1 MRLIG
6 VDVGGTFTDLVYA
19 DTEAG
24 QTRIHRCPRPRT
36 TPRAAWSRACALCD
50 KYGIPRD
57 TIDAVFHGTTIA
69 TNAML
74 EHDGAVTGM
83 ITTEGFRDILHI
95 GRHQR
100 PQHYSIMQ
108 DIPWQ
113 DRPLVKRRHRKT
125 VKERLVPPRGEVLEP
140 LDEEDVRDAARE
152 LKEAGVQAI
161 AICFLFSYLD
171 PAHEARAMAIVREE
185 YPGVLRHD
193 LLVGVAAV
201 PRVRALHHD
210 GDERLRRTEGAQLRD
225 QTRNRHRASGF
236 KADLRIMA
244 SNGGVATPAMV
255 AERPVL
261 TLLSGPAAGVIG
273 GDWAGGLSGKR
284 NLITF
289 DVGGTSADIGIVTD
303 GGFGEATARDTWIA
317 GFPVLVPMIDMHTI
331 GAGGGSIAFVDQAG
345 AFKVGPRSA
354 GAVPGPAAYGRGGNR
369 ATVTDA
375 NVVLGRLDSDN
386 FLGGGMSLDEVAAR
400 RVIGELARELG
411 ISDRE
416 AAEGVVTVI
425 NANMANAIRSRT
437 VQKGIDPRNYALVA
451 FGGAGPLHGAEV
463 AEMLGMPE
471 VIVPPHPGIT
481 SAIGLLISDLR
492 YDAIRTSFQVSGAAD
507 IARINADFAAMAKE
521 LADRFTA
528 DGIDLAKVTFERRGD
543 LRYVG
548 QGYELRV
555 PFPDGT
561 IDEAALAKA
570 FEAFHEIHRREYGHH
585 FAESAIEIVNLRLV
599 GAAQRRQDRQADG
612 RPTASRST
620 RRGCARA
627 PAPSGSRA
635 SSPTI
640 RPTSTAATCC
650 RSARRSPAPPS
661 SCKWTSTTVVP
672 PQHSFE
678 ADAAG
683 NLIIRKT
690 RCIAGTRTPEPLFMT
705 STP

>member
-6 VDVGGTFTDLVYA
+6 VDVGGTFTDLVFA

-24 QTRIHRCPRPRT
+24 RTAVHKVST
-36 TPRAAWSRACALCD
+36 TPDDPSRGVVQGLMALCD
-50 KYGIPRD
+50 KYSIPRE
-57 TIDAVFHGTTIA
+57 TIDTVFHGTTIA
-69 TNAML
+69 TNAIL

-83 ITTEGFRDILHI
+83 ITTGGYRDILHI

-125 VKERLVPPRGEVLEP
+125 VTERLVPPRGEVLEP
-140 LDEEDVRDAARE
+140 LDEEGVRQAVRE
-152 LKEAGVQAI
+152 LKEAGVEAI

-171 PAHEARAMAIVREE
+171 ASHEARAMEIVREE
-185 YPGVLRHD
+185 YPECFATTSSSVSPQFREFERFTTTAMNAF
-193 LLVGVAAV
+193 VG
-201 PRVRALHHD
+201 PKVRNYVT
-210 GDERLRRTEGAQLRD
+210 RLESEIEG
-225 QTRNRHRASGF
+225 SGF

-273 GDWAGGLSGKR
+273 GDWAGALSEKR

-289 DVGGTSADIGIVTD
+289 DVGGTSADIGIVTE

-317 GFPVLVPMIDMHTI
+317 GFPVLVPMIDVHTI
-331 GAGGGSIAFVDQAG
+331 GAGGGSIAHVDQAG

-354 GAVPGPAAYGRGGNR
+354 GAVPGPAAYGRGGTR

-375 NVVLGRLDSDN
+375 NVVLGRLDGGN

-411 ISDRE
+411 LSDRE
-416 AAEGVVTVI
+416 AAEGVITLI

-463 AEMLGMPE
+463 ADMLGVTE

-481 SAIGLLISDLR
+481 SAVGLLISDLR
-492 YDAIRTSFQVSGAAD
+492 YDAIRTSFQVSGTAD
-507 IARINADFAAMAKE
+507 LSRINADFDAMAKE
-521 LADRFTA
+521 LAQRFTA
-528 DGIDLAKVTFERRGD
+528 DGIDLAQVTFERRGD

-555 PFPDGT
+555 TFPDG
-561 IDEAALAKA
+561 ILDEAALAQA
-570 FEAFHEIHRREYGHH
+570 FEAFHEVHKREYGHH
-585 FAESAIEIVNLRLV
+585 FAQSAIEIVNLRLV
-599 GAAQRRQDRQADG
+599 GAA
-612 RPTASRST
+612 S
-620 RRGCARA
+620 
-627 PAPSGSRA
+627 
-635 SSPTI
+635 
-640 RPTSTAATCC
+640 AATIAKPTPDGE
-650 RSARRSPAPPS
+650 RSLSAATVRSGNGTFRVDGKLADYPTTFYRRDLLPVGERIPGPAIVLQMD
-661 SCKWTSTTVVP
+661 TTTVVP
-672 PQHSFE
+672 PHFTFE

-683 NLIIRKT
+683 NLMIRKE
-690 RCIAGTRTPEPLFMT
+690 AKQ
-705 STP
+705 

>member
-24 QTRIHRCPRPRT
+24 RTAVHKIST
-36 TPRAAWSRACALCD
+36 TPDDPSRGVVQGLMALCD
-50 KYGIPRD
+50 KYGVARE
-57 TIDAVFHGTTIA
+57 TIDTVFHGTTIA
-69 TNAML
+69 TNAIL

-83 ITTEGFRDILHI
+83 ITSAGYRDILHI

-125 VKERLVPPRGEVLEP
+125 VTERLVPPRGEVLEA
-140 LDEEDVRDAARE
+140 LDEEGVRQAVRQ
-152 LKEAGVQAI
+152 LKDAGVEAI

-171 PAHEARAMAIVREE
+171 PAHEARAMAIVGEE
-185 YPGVLRHD
+185 YPACFATTSSSVSPQFREFERFTTTAMNAF
-193 LLVGVAAV
+193 VG
-201 PRVRALHHD
+201 PKVRNYVT
-210 GDERLRRTEGAQLRD
+210 RLE
-225 QTRNRHRASGF
+225 HEIEASGF

-273 GDWAGGLSGKR
+273 GDWAGALSQKR

-317 GFPVLVPMIDMHTI
+317 GFPVMVPMIDVHTI

-354 GAVPGPAAYGRGGNR
+354 GAVPGPAAYGKGGQR

-375 NVVLGRLDSDN
+375 NVVLGRLDGGN
-386 FLGGGMSLDEVAAR
+386 FLGGSMSLDEVAAR
-400 RVIGELARELG
+400 RVIGELARELAL
-411 ISDRE
+411 SDRE
-416 AAEGVVTVI
+416 AAEGVITLI

-463 AEMLGMPE
+463 ADMLGVTE

-481 SAIGLLISDLR
+481 SAVGLLISDLR
-492 YDAIRTSFQVSGAAD
+492 YDAIRTSFQVSGAVD
-507 IARINADFAAMAKE
+507 LARVNSDFAAMAGE
-521 LADRFTA
+521 LEGRFTA
-528 DGIDLAKVTFERRGD
+528 DGVDLARVTFERRGD

-555 PFPDGT
+555 PFPDGPL
-561 IDEAALAKA
+561 DAAAMARA
-570 FEAFHEIHRREYGHH
+570 FAAFHEIHKREYGHH
-585 FAESAIEIVNLRLV
+585 FAGSAIEIVNLRLIGAASAEKIARPAPAAGTSSAAAKLKSGVGTFRVAGKLSDYPTDFYLRDRLPV
-599 GAAQRRQDRQADG
+599 GARIAG
-612 RPTASRST
+612 
-620 RRGCARA
+620 
-627 PAPSGSRA
+627 PA
-635 SSPTI
+635 I
-640 RPTSTAATCC
+640 ILQMD
-650 RSARRSPAPPS
+650 
-661 SCKWTSTTVVP
+661 STTVVP
-672 PQHSFE
+672 PHYNFE

-683 NLIIRKT
+683 NLILRK
-690 RCIAGTRTPEPLFMT
+690 
-705 STP
+705 SDV

>member
-19 DTEAG
+19 DTDAG
-24 QTRIHRCPRPRT
+24 STAVHKIST
-36 TPRAAWSRACALCD
+36 TPDDPSRGVVQGLMALCD
-50 KYGIPRD
+50 KYGIPRE
-57 TIDAVFHGTTIA
+57 TIDVVFHGTTIA
-69 TNAML
+69 TNAIL

-83 ITTEGFRDILHI
+83 ITTGGYRDILHI

-113 DRPLVKRRHRKT
+113 SRPLVKRRHRKT
-125 VKERLVPPRGEVLEP
+125 VTERLVPPRGEVLQP
-140 LDEEDVRDAARE
+140 LDEEGVRQAVRE
-152 LKEAGVQAI
+152 LKEAGVEAI

-185 YPGVLRHD
+185 YPDCFATTSSSVSPQFREFERFTTTALNAF
-193 LLVGVAAV
+193 VG
-201 PRVRALHHD
+201 PKVRNYVT
-210 GDERLRRTEGAQLRD
+210 RLESEIE
-225 QTRNRHRASGF
+225 ASGF

-273 GDWAGGLSGKR
+273 GDWAGGLSGRR

-289 DVGGTSADIGIVTD
+289 DVGGTSADIGIVTE

-317 GFPVLVPMIDMHTI
+317 GFPVMVPMIDVHTI

-354 GAVPGPAAYGRGGNR
+354 GAVPGPAAYGHGGAR
-369 ATVTDA
+369 PTVTDA
-375 NVVLGRLDSDN
+375 NVVLGRLDSGN

-400 RVIGELARELG
+400 RVIGELARELSL
-411 ISDRE
+411 SDRE
-416 AAEGVVTVI
+416 AAEGVITLI

-463 AEMLGMPE
+463 ADMLGVPE

-481 SAIGLLISDLR
+481 SAVGLLISDLR

-507 IARINADFAAMAKE
+507 LLRINADFAAMARE

-528 DGIDLAKVTFERRGD
+528 DGIDLGRVGFERRGD

-555 PFPDGT
+555 PFPDGP
-561 IDEAALAKA
+561 IDAASLGKA
-570 FEAFHEIHRREYGHH
+570 FDAFHEIHRREYGHH
-585 FAESAIEIVNLRLV
+585 FADSAIEIVNLRLV
-599 GAAQRRQDRQADG
+599 GAASAATIAKPSVGTAVSLEAAKVRTGTCTFRVGGKLADY
-612 RPTASRST
+612 
-620 RRGCARA
+620 
-627 PAPSGSRA
+627 
-635 SSPTI
+635 PTI
-640 RPTSTAATCC
+640 FY
-650 RSARRSPAPPS
+650 RRDVLPVGAHIAGPAIVLQMD
-661 SCKWTSTTVVP
+661 STTVVP
-672 PQHSFE
+672 PQYGFE

-683 NLIIRKT
+683 NLIVRKEN
-690 RCIAGTRTPEPLFMT
+690 A
-705 STP
+705 